1 MSLVVSYYETL
12 PDRRVTHSVEPGYLR
27 ALLPSSAPQYG
38 ESWSQIQPDIERII
52 MPGIT
57 HWQHPKFMAFFP
69 CNSSFPAML
78 GDMYSGAINAAGF
91 NWASSPAVT
100 ELESV
105 MMDWIAKLI
114 ALPKH
119 FLSNGEGGGII
130 QGTASEVILTAMVA
144 ARERFV
150 RRRLKH
156 LPEGEEKLRK
166 AAEIRGRLVALGSE
180 QAHSSTQKAAVIAGT
195 RFLAIS
201 APKETKFSVT
211 AAALRQK
218 LEGLRA
224 AGLEPFYFT
233 ATLGSTATC
242 AIDDLEG
249 IAQITEEFPDLWI
262 HVDAAYA
269 GSALLC
275 PEYQQLCRP
284 LAYFDSFNF
293 NLHKWLLV
301 NFDCSAFFVKRR
313 SDLID
318 TYSITPSYLRNSFT
332 DSGLVT
338 DYRDWEIPLGHRFR
352 SLKVWFVLRT
362 YGIAGLQAFI
372 RKHIKLG
379 DYFHRLLESR
389 PDVFSIFTKPVFG
402 LVTFQIK
409 PPHLAKFQ
417 LELEDD
423 ASHLQELNSATEN
436 VYEKITAVGE
446 FALTS
451 ALVGDV
457 FLIRVVTATPMLEEM
472 HLDKL
477 FNAIVEIARGGSE
490 VGS

>member
-1 MSLVVSYYETL
+1 M
-12 PDRRVTHSVEPGYLR
+12 THSVKPGDLR

-38 ESWSQIQPDIERII
+38 EPWSQIQPDIERII

-69 CNSSFPAML
+69 CNSSLPAIL

-100 ELESV
+100 ELETV
-105 MMDWIAKLI
+105 MMDWIAKLL
-114 ALPKH
+114 ALPEQ

-130 QGTASEVILTAMVA
+130 QGTASEVILTAVVA

-150 RRRLKH
+150 RNRLKH
-156 LPEGEEKLRK
+156 LSDGEGKLQK
-166 AAEIRGRLVALGSE
+166 AAELRGKLVALGSE
-180 QAHSSTQKAAVIAGT
+180 HAHSCTQKAAIIAGT
-195 RFLAIS
+195 RFHAIS
-201 APKETKFSVT
+201 APKETGLSVT
-211 AAALRQK
+211 AAALRQT
-218 LEGLRA
+218 LDDLRT

-242 AIDDLEG
+242 AVDDLDG
-249 IAQITEEFPDLWI
+249 IAELTEEYPDLWV

-275 PEYQQLCRP
+275 PEYQHLSRP
-284 LAYFDSFNF
+284 LAHFDSFNF

-301 NFDCSAFFVKRR
+301 NFDCSAFFVQRR

-332 DSGLVT
+332 DSGEVT

-362 YGIAGLQAFI
+362 YGVAGLQAFI
-372 RKHIKLG
+372 RKHVNLG
-379 DYFHRLLESR
+379 NYFYRLLESR
-389 PDVFSIFTKPVFG
+389 PDVFSVFTKPMFG

-409 PPHLAKFQ
+409 PPHLATKVGTEAQ
-417 LELEDD
+417 
-423 ASHLQELNSATEN
+423 HLAEMNSATEAT
-436 VYEKITAVGE
+436 YDRITTVGE

-451 ALVGDV
+451 ALVGDA
-457 FLIRVVTATPMLEEM
+457 FLIRVVAATPVVEERHLEE
-472 HLDKL
+472 L
-477 FNAIVEIARGGSE
+477 FRSIVANARAVNGAES
-490 VGS
+490 